1 MQPLVIF
8 HKYTIAV
15 IEYSTKVLNIYVNVN
30 IIQNL
35 FLIIKNAVIDQIYKY
50 KNKNIIVPKNNNSD
64 LLVKSKCFKKLS
76 FLSMTNLK

>member
-35 FLIIKNAVIDQIYKY
+35 FFIIKNAVIDQIYKY
-50 KNKNIIVPKNNNSD
+50 KNKNIIVPKNT
-64 LLVKSKCFKKLS
+64 CQ
-76 FLSMTNLK
+76 